1 MVILGRTMEKQT
13 LIPPDT
19 HLTQELRLS
28 QAKLGRSYIM
38 VDLDGGQKLK
48 ERLYSMGLNPGVKFK
63 VIANSGSGPI
73 GIEVRQARLAVGRG
87 MSARI
92 KISEEVFSQK
102 EITIALAGNPNSGK
116 TTIFNVLT
124 GANQHV
130 ANYPGVTVEKKEGH
144 FGYEGRTIR
153 VIDLPGTYSLSAN
166 SPEEVV
172 ACNEIIEH
180 KPDVIVNIVDAS
192 NIERNLYLFTQ
203 LAELGLPIII
213 ALNMSDLARN
223 RGLIIDHR
231 HLGRLLGVPV
241 IPMVGNKK
249 KGQEEL
255 LGAIVACAEKE
266 INCQPTAITYGA
278 ELDGELATINELIA
292 KDTVKIDGYPPRW
305 LALKL
310 IEGDDSIKSIL
321 ETHSQ
326 SETINQIT
334 QKARARLRAIFGEDA
349 ASVLT
354 DKRYGYISG
363 ACSESIKRTAEHRHD
378 ISDKIDFL
386 LIHPF
391 WGMAFFGFVMWL
403 MFYLTF
409 NLAEKPVELIEKGVG
424 GLSMLLTSILPA
436 GILQSLIVNGIIGGV
451 GGVIVFLPNIM
462 ILFLCIAILEDTGYM
477 ARAAFIMD
485 RVMHKI
491 GLHGKSF
498 IPMLVG
504 FGCSVPAYM
513 SSRIIEDKTDR
524 LVTMHVT
531 TFMSCG
537 ARLPVYVLVCGAFW
551 PRSAGNVMFS
561 IYLLGILI
569 AIGMVKLLRMTRFKG
584 VSAPFVIELPPYRVP
599 TVRSLVLHMGERSLL
614 YIRKAGTMI
623 LGVSIIMWFLMSF
636 PQQHVKTFADDN
648 QQAAYNLEHSFAG
661 QLGKLTEPL
670 IKPLGFDWRMGV
682 AIFSGFAAKEVVVS
696 TMGTVY
702 GVGRNAD
709 ESSTSFRQRL
719 GEDPQYSRLIAYA
732 FLVFVLLYMPCMS
745 AMAVFLRETGSVKE
759 LLFQISY
766 TTALAYVMALV
777 VYQGGK
783 LLGLG

>member
-1 MVILGRTMEKQT
+1 MNNLALTNPE
-13 LIPPDT
+13 PSS
-19 HLTQELRLS
+19 TQEIRLS
-28 QAKLGRSYIM
+28 QAKLGRSYKMI
-38 VDLDGGQKLK
+38 DLEGGQKLK
-48 ERLYSMGLNPGVKFK
+48 EKLYSMGLNPGVKFR
-63 VIANSGSGPI
+63 VIANSGAGPI
-73 GIEVRQARLAVGRG
+73 GIEVRQARLAIGRG
-87 MSARI
+87 MSTKIR
-92 KISEEVFSQK
+92 ISEEVCKQT

-124 GANQHV
+124 GTNQHV
-130 ANYPGVTVEKKEGH
+130 ANYPGVTVEKKEGQ
-144 FGYEGRTIR
+144 FAYEGRNIR

-166 SPEEVV
+166 SPEEVI

-180 KPDVIVNIVDAS
+180 KPDVIIDIIDAS

-203 LAELGLPIII
+203 LAELGVPIII

-249 KGQEEL
+249 KGHDEL
-255 LGAIVACAEKE
+255 LAAIVACVEKE
-266 INCQPTAITYGA
+266 IHCNPTPISYGA
-278 ELDGELATINELIA
+278 ELDSELAGINRLIELDAA
-292 KDTVKIDGYPPRW
+292 KINDYPKRW

-310 IEGDDSIKSIL
+310 IEGDEITQHIL
-321 ETHSQ
+321 ENHSQ
-326 SETINQIT
+326 LMNINQAV
-334 QKARARLRAIFGEDA
+334 QKARSKLRSIFGEDA
-349 ASVLT
+349 ASVIT

-378 ISDKIDFL
+378 ISDKIDFM

-391 WGMAFFGFVMWL
+391 WGMVFFGLIMWL

-409 NLAEKPVELIEKGVG
+409 KLAEKPVGLIEKGIG
-424 GLSMLLTSILPA
+424 ALSVLSSNILPA
-436 GILQSLIVNGIIGGV
+436 GILQSLVVDGIIGGV
-451 GGVIVFLPNIM
+451 GGVIIFLPNIM
-462 ILFLCIAILEDTGYM
+462 ILFLSIAILEDTGYM

-551 PRSAGNVMFS
+551 PHAAGNVMFS
-561 IYLLGILI
+561 IYALGILV

-599 TVRSLVLHMGERSLL
+599 TLRSLVIHMGERSLL

-623 LGVSIIMWFLMSF
+623 LGISIIMWFLMSF
-636 PQQHVKTFADDN
+636 PQNHNIAFTDEN

-661 QLGKLTEPL
+661 QIGKLTEPL

-682 AIFSGFAAKEVVVS
+682 AIFSGFAAKEVVVA

-702 GVGRNAD
+702 GIGDKSD
-709 ESSTSFRQRL
+709 ESSVTFQQRL
-719 GEDPQYSRLIAYA
+719 GQDPAYSRLIAYA

-745 AMAVFLRETGSVKE
+745 AMAVFLKETGSIKE
-759 LLFQISY
+759 LLFQVGY
-766 TTALAYVMALV
+766 TTALAYVMALA

>member
-1 MVILGRTMEKQT
+1 MKN
-13 LIPPDT
+13 PA
-19 HLTQELRLS
+19 LTNTEPASAQELRLN
-28 QAKLGRSYIM
+28 QAKLGCSYIM
-38 VDLDGGQKLK
+38 INLDGGSKLK
-48 ERLYSMGLNPGVKFK
+48 EKLYSMGLNPGVKFR
-63 VIANSGSGPI
+63 VIANSGAGPI
-73 GIEVRQARLAVGRG
+73 GIEVRQTKLAIGRG
-87 MSARI
+87 MAAKIR
-92 KISEEVFSQK
+92 ISEEVCKQT

-116 TTIFNVLT
+116 TTIFNGLT
-124 GANQHV
+124 GTNQHV
-130 ANYPGVTVEKKEGH
+130 ANYPGVTVEKKEGQLN
-144 FGYEGRTIR
+144 YDGRVIR

-166 SPEEVV
+166 SPEESI
-172 ACNEIIEH
+172 ACNEIIER
-180 KPDVIVNIVDAS
+180 KPDIIVDIVDAS

-203 LAELGLPIII
+203 LAELGIPIII

-231 HLGRLLGVPV
+231 QLGRLLGVPV
-241 IPMVGNKK
+241 IPMIGNKK

-255 LGAIVACAEKE
+255 LEAIVACVEKD
-266 INCQPTAITYGA
+266 ICCKPTPISYGA
-278 ELDGELATINELIA
+278 ELDAELANIKGLLEQDIAQIN
-292 KDTVKIDGYPPRW
+292 GYPSRW

-310 IEGDDSIKSIL
+310 IEGDEPIQRIL
-321 ETHSQ
+321 ANHSQ
-326 SETINQIT
+326 LAIINQAV
-334 QKARARLRAIFGEDA
+334 QKARAKLRSIFGEDTT
-349 ASVLT
+349 SVIT

-378 ISDKIDFL
+378 ISDNIDFL

-391 WGMAFFGFVMWL
+391 WGMVFFGLIMWL

-409 NLAEKPVELIEKGVG
+409 NLAEKPVELIEKAMGA
-424 GLSMLLTSILPA
+424 LSVLASNILPA
-436 GILQSLIVNGIIGGV
+436 GILQSLVVDGIIGGV

-462 ILFLCIAILEDTGYM
+462 ILFLSIAILEDTGYM

-485 RVMHKI
+485 RIMHKI

-551 PRSAGNVMFS
+551 PQAAGNVMFS
-561 IYLLGILI
+561 IYVLGILV
-569 AIGMVKLLRMTRFKG
+569 AVGVVKFLRMTRFKG
-584 VSAPFVIELPPYRVP
+584 VSAPFVMELPPYRVP
-599 TVRSLVLHMGERSLL
+599 TLRSLILHMGERSLQ

-623 LGVSIIMWFLMSF
+623 LGFSVIMWFLMSF
-636 PQQHVKTFADDN
+636 PQNHEIIFGDEGR
-648 QQAAYNLEHSFAG
+648 QAAYNLEHSFAG
-661 QLGKLTEPL
+661 KLGKLTEPL

-702 GVGRNAD
+702 GVD
-709 ESSTSFRQRL
+709 DKSDKSSLTLRQRL
-719 GEDPQYSRLIAYA
+719 RQDPAYSRLTAYA

-745 AMAVFLRETGSVKE
+745 AMAVFLRETGSWKE

-766 TTALAYVMALV
+766 TTALAYALTLI

>member
-1 MVILGRTMEKQT
+1 
-13 LIPPDT
+13 
-19 HLTQELRLS
+19 
-28 QAKLGRSYIM
+28 
-38 VDLDGGQKLK
+38 
-48 ERLYSMGLNPGVKFK
+48 
-63 VIANSGSGPI
+63 
-73 GIEVRQARLAVGRG
+73 
-87 MSARI
+87 
-92 KISEEVFSQK
+92 
-102 EITIALAGNPNSGK
+102 
-116 TTIFNVLT
+116 
-124 GANQHV
+124 
-130 ANYPGVTVEKKEGH
+130 
-144 FGYEGRTIR
+144 
-153 VIDLPGTYSLSAN
+153 
-166 SPEEVV
+166 
-172 ACNEIIEH
+172 
-180 KPDVIVNIVDAS
+180 
-192 NIERNLYLFTQ
+192 
-203 LAELGLPIII
+203 
-213 ALNMSDLARN
+213 MSDIARN

-249 KGQEEL
+249 KGQDEL
-255 LGAIVACAEKE
+255 LGAIVACVERE
-266 INCQPTAITYGA
+266 ISCLPTVITYGA
-278 ELDGELATINELIA
+278 ELDKELAEINELIA
-292 KDTVKIDGYPPRW
+292 LDSEKINGYPPRW

-310 IEGDDSIKSIL
+310 IEGDDSAKTLL
-321 ETHSQ
+321 ENHSQ
-326 SETINQIT
+326 LTRLNQTT
-334 QKARARLRAIFGEDA
+334 QKARAKLRAIFGEDA
-349 ASVLT
+349 ASVIT

-363 ACSESIKRTAEHRHD
+363 ACSESIKRTAEYRHD
-378 ISDKIDFL
+378 ISDKIDYL

-409 NLAEKPVELIEKGVG
+409 NLAEKPVELIEKGVS
-424 GLSMLLTSILPA
+424 GLSALLTGMLPS

-451 GGVIVFLPNIM
+451 GGVIIFLPNIM
-462 ILFLCIAILEDTGYM
+462 ILFLAIAILEDTGYM

-537 ARLPVYVLVCGAFW
+537 ARLPVYVLICGAFW
-551 PRSAGNVMFS
+551 PKSAGNVMFS
-561 IYLLGILI
+561 IYLLGIFI

-599 TVRSLVLHMGERSLL
+599 TLRSLVLHMGERSLL

-623 LGVSIIMWFLMSF
+623 LGISIIMWFLMSF
-636 PQQHVKTFADDN
+636 PQRHDVTFADDN

-702 GVGRNAD
+702 GVGGNAD
-709 ESSTSFRQRL
+709 ESSSSFRQRL
-719 GEDPQYSRLIAYA
+719 GADPKYSRLIAYA

-759 LLFQISY
+759 LLFQIGY
-766 TTALAYVMALV
+766 TTALAYFMALL
-777 VYQGGK
+777 VYQGGR

>member
-1 MVILGRTMEKQT
+1 MNNQT
-13 LIPPDT
+13 LISSETP
-19 HLTQELRLS
+19 LTQELRLS
-28 QAKLGRSYIM
+28 QAKLGRSYVM

-63 VIANSGSGPI
+63 IIANSGSGPI
-73 GIEVRQARLAVGRG
+73 GIEVRQARLAIGRG
-87 MSARI
+87 MSTKV

-166 SPEEVV
+166 SPEEVI

-180 KPDVIVNIVDAS
+180 KPDVIVDIVDAS

-203 LAELGLPIII
+203 LAELGVPVII

-255 LGAIVACAEKE
+255 LRAIVACVEKE
-266 INCQPTAITYGA
+266 INCKPTAITYGA
-278 ELDGELATINELIA
+278 ELDGELAAINELIA
-292 KDTVKIDGYPPRW
+292 KDTAKIDGYPPRW

-310 IEGDDSIKSIL
+310 VEGDDSIKSIL
-321 ETHSQ
+321 ENHSQ
-326 SETINQIT
+326 LNLINLAT
-334 QKARARLRAIFGEDA
+334 QKARSKLQAIFGEDA
-349 ASVLT
+349 ASVIT

-391 WGMAFFGFVMWL
+391 WGMVFFGFVMWL

-424 GLSMLLTSILPA
+424 GLSMLLTSILPS

-551 PRSAGNVMFS
+551 PHSAGNVMFS

-569 AIGMVKLLRMTRFKG
+569 AVGMVKLLRMTRFKG

-623 LGVSIIMWFLMSF
+623 LGISIIMWFLMSF
-636 PQQHVKTFADDN
+636 PQQHDRTFADEN
-648 QQAAYNLEHSFAG
+648 QQIAYNLEHSFAG

-702 GVGRNAD
+702 GVGRNTD

-759 LLFQISY
+759 LIFQIGY

>member
-1 MVILGRTMEKQT
+1 MENQT

-19 HLTQELRLS
+19 HSTQELRLS

-38 VDLDGGQKLK
+38 IDLDGGQKLK

-73 GIEVRQARLAVGRG
+73 GIEVRQARLAIGRG

-203 LAELGLPIII
+203 LAELGVPIII
-213 ALNMSDLARN
+213 ALNMSDLAKN

-241 IPMVGNKK
+241 IPMIGNKK
-249 KGQEEL
+249 KGQDEL
-255 LGAIVACAEKE
+255 LAAIVSCAEKE

-278 ELDGELATINELIA
+278 ELDNELASINALIA

-305 LALKL
+305 LSLKL

-326 SETINQIT
+326 SDAINQIT
-334 QKARARLRAIFGEDA
+334 QKARAKLRAIFGEDA

-424 GLSMLLTSILPA
+424 GLSALLTGILPA

-561 IYLLGILI
+561 IYLLGTLI
-569 AIGMVKLLRMTRFKG
+569 AVGMVKLLRMTRFKG

-599 TVRSLVLHMGERSLL
+599 TLRSLVLHMGERSLL

-623 LGVSIIMWFLMSF
+623 LGISIIMWFLMSF
-636 PQQHVKTFADDN
+636 PQQHNKIFADEN

-661 QLGKLTEPL
+661 QLGKLTEPV

-702 GVGRNAD
+702 GVGASAD
-709 ESSTSFRQRL
+709 ESSSSFRQRL

-759 LLFQISY
+759 LLFQIGY